1 MLDGFSKKDT
11 ANKKSAYIVG
21 GLVGVLS
28 TLVTMLIFAAVL
40 LVFNIDR
47 AYAAPFATI
56 SVAIGSFIASYI
68 SAKKIN
74 NKGYLTGLVIG
85 IVVFA
90 IISILSLIFGN
101 SFSLNTIFHLII
113 IILASTV
120 GGILGV
126 NADKHKKYI

>member
-1 MLDGFSKKDT
+1 MLDGFAKKDT
-11 ANKKSAYIVG
+11 ENKKTAYIVG

-28 TLVTMLIFAAVL
+28 TLATMLIFAAVL

-47 AYAAPFATI
+47 AYAVPFATI
-56 SVAIGSFIASYI
+56 SVAMGSFIASYI
-68 SAKKIN
+68 AAKKIN

-101 SFSLNTIFHLII
+101 IFSLNTIFHLII
-113 IILASTV
+113 ITLTSIV

>member
-11 ANKKSAYIVG
+11 VNKKSAYVVG